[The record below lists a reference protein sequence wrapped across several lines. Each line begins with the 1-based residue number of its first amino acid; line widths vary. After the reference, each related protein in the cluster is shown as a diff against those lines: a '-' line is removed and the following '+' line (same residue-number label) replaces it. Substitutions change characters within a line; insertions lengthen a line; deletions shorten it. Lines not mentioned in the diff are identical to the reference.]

1 MDVKSACS
9 SITMTTSVPA
19 FRARHCCWTLNNYT
33 ETEVGLIQ
41 SYASGVRYLC
51 YAPEIGESGTP
62 HLQGYVAWDNP
73 RSLEKFKKDCGG
85 RIHYEPYTNGSA
97 QQNRDYC
104 SGMVPKKGM
113 KMNPG
118 FLEWGE
124 LPTQGSRTD
133 WAAAIQQ
140 LRTDDIVSVI
150 DAQPQLAPCIRAL
163 ERYKSLTLKP
173 LKRNVEVIV
182 LIGKTGTGKSSWAYD
197 HYPELYAKPDGQ
209 WFDGYSGQKTIL
221 LDDYY
226 GSVSYPVLLKMC
238 DRYPFNAP
246 VKGGYVWA
254 QWDKVIITSN
264 ASIESWYSAVPDI
277 SAFKRRI
284 TYLAEDYN
292 HAYDNPPS

>member
-1 MDVKSACS
+1 
-9 SITMTTSVPA
+9 MTTSVPKVKV
-19 FRARHCCWTLNNYT
+19 RAICWTLFNYT
-33 ETEVGLIQ
+33 DDDLEKVREYAKDQCEYLIFGKEVCPTTQ
-41 SYASGVRYLC
+41 R
-51 YAPEIGESGTP
+51 P
-62 HLQGYVAWDNP
+62 HLQGYLYWSNP
-73 RSLEKFKKDCGG
+73 RSYPNKKFRDLLNLSSRG
-85 RIHYEPYTNGSA
+85 RDMIAKGTPE
-97 QQNRDYC
+97 QNRVYC
-104 SGMVPKKGM
+104 SKEGD
-113 KMNPG
+113 
-118 FLEWGE
+118 FWECGE
-124 LPTQGSRTD
+124 CPAQGQRTD

-173 LKRNVEVIV
+173 LKRDVEVIV
-182 LIGKTGTGKSSWAYD
+182 LIGKTGTGKSSWAYE
-197 HYPELYAKPDGQ
+197 HYPDLYAKPDGP

-264 ASIESWYSAVPDI
+264 ASVESWYAAVPDI

-284 TYLAEDYN
+284 TYIAEDYN
-292 HAYDNPPS
+292 NAYDNPPS